1 MVKKIKFCIAY
12 TKNKL
17 LRLTLKNSRPGSMA
31 NSINVVFFCE
41 RERVWENF
49 MNKEL

>member
-31 NSINVVFFCE
+31 NSINVVFFVNVSE
-41 RERVWENF
+41 SG
-49 MNKEL
+49 KIS